1 MLRRARQSYAAIA
14 RYGLNKEA
22 TTSANRKA
30 LQPQRTWISS
40 STLPRRPVK
49 KDAPAHSKPAS
60 KNAESSKS
68 RPSSADTPARL
79 PRWLRT
85 TLSTLKLGFGFY
97 ILLHC
102 LTFFVVMKQTW
113 GPSMIPTLSWDGIW
127 VLISRFFHRRGRNIA
142 VGDLISFE
150 NPIRPGYYSIKRVIG
165 MPGDFVCRDTPGKG
179 DGWLVQVPEGHC
191 WVNGDN
197 LAASRDS
204 RHFGPLPL
212 ALVRGKVL
220 ATFTPF
226 PAWVRSGLVD
236 YEHDE
241 HAHADEEEHTGLV
254 AAVQRQIIRGA

>member
-1 MLRRARQSYAAIA
+1 MLLRARQLYTAIT
-14 RYGLNKEA
+14 RHGLNRNHTRLVHQK
-22 TTSANRKA
+22 S
-30 LQPQRTWISS
+30 LQFQPRWSS
-40 STLPRRPVK
+40 SSSVARRAIKKDVPAQKPVNPTAQSLK
-49 KDAPAHSKPAS
+49 RTSPPKDAPA
-60 KNAESSKS
+60 
-68 RPSSADTPARL
+68 RL
-79 PRWLRT
+79 SRWLSW

-113 GPSMIPTLSWDGIW
+113 GPSMIPTLSWDGVW

-142 VGDLISFE
+142 IGDLISFE

-236 YEHDE
+236 YEDDGSTG
-241 HAHADEEEHTGLV
+241 ANEEQDTGLV
-254 AAVQRQIIRGA
+254 AAVQRQLVREV

>member
-1 MLRRARQSYAAIA
+1 
-14 RYGLNKEA
+14 
-22 TTSANRKA
+22 
-30 LQPQRTWISS
+30 
-40 STLPRRPVK
+40 
-49 KDAPAHSKPAS
+49 
-60 KNAESSKS
+60 
-68 RPSSADTPARL
+68 
-79 PRWLRT
+79 
-85 TLSTLKLGFGFY
+85 
-97 ILLHC
+97 
-102 LTFFVVMKQTW
+102 MKQTW
-113 GPSMIPTLSWDGIW
+113 GPSMIPTLSWDGVW

-220 ATFTPF
+220 ATFTPL
-226 PAWVRSGLVD
+226 PQWVRSGIVD
-236 YEHDE
+236 YEGDE
-241 HAHADEEEHTGLV
+241 NAGADEEEDTGLV
-254 AAVQRQIIRGA
+254 AAVQRQLVRGA

>member
-1 MLRRARQSYAAIA
+1 MLLRARQSYTAIA
-14 RYGLNKEA
+14 RHGLIRDNSRLVQQK
-22 TTSANRKA
+22 SIQ
-30 LQPQRTWISS
+30 LQPRWN
-40 STLPRRPVK
+40 STSTVPRRPVK
-49 KDAPAHSKPAS
+49 RDGPSHSKPAGKS
-60 KNAESSKS
+60 TESSKS
-68 RPSSADTPARL
+68 RPSPTDTPARL

-97 ILLHC
+97 IILHC

-113 GPSMIPTLSWDGIW
+113 GPSMIPTLSWDGVW

-236 YEHDE
+236 YEDDE
-241 HAHADEEEHTGLV
+241 HVHADDEEETGLV
-254 AAVQRQIIRGA
+254 AALQRQIVRGA